1 MWSCDPTLS
10 LKLHSTE
17 TSYRGS
23 EWQKQRLRL
32 YIQNDFEAD
41 KKLHNV
47 ALKKE
52 KKYRKNYKYVHCFVS
67 FILHH

>member
-17 TSYRGS
+17 TSDRGS

-52 KKYRKNYKYVHCFVS
+52 KK
-67 FILHH
+67 I